1 MKRDLQ
7 LDSLRGFF
15 LVIMALDHM
24 TVLIFRNYIYQT
36 VVFFTAADGFI
47 FLSGFIYGLV
57 YFRFRDESVFLKK
70 KSWKRAFTIY
80 KYHLALCLVF
90 IIESI
95 LMKTLYGYSSI
106 DSVSPIINHPFN
118 YGIKFLLLIYAPGWF
133 AILPL
138 YVVFL
143 LLGPFFIQQINK
155 NGGRLLL
162 VFSIILYI
170 IAQIPFFK
178 NGLANFEGFADIQL
192 PAFNIFE
199 WQLLFILGVY
209 FGTQKNKKGI
219 ELNSSWKGV
228 IAALSIIIAGIYLR
242 QYYEPA
248 AKISSILFDIQN
260 LSIFRVINFLSA
272 LYIVAYIRKYIVLK
286 KRGYF
291 SFLGQYSLEVY
302 AFHLIVIVHFNNLFG
317 KVEGIILAEYILP
330 VLVVFSLLI
339 PAYLAER
346 YKHFKSLNTGKSIF
360 SAIIQTA
367 FFTRKRVYDK
377 Q

>member
-1 MKRDLQ
+1 M
-7 LDSLRGFF
+7 
-15 LVIMALDHM
+15 
-24 TVLIFRNYIYQT
+24 
-36 VVFFTAADGFI
+36 
-47 FLSGFIYGLV
+47 
-57 YFRFRDESVFLKK
+57 
-70 KSWKRAFTIY
+70 
-80 KYHLALCLVF
+80 
-90 IIESI
+90 
-95 LMKTLYGYSSI
+95 
-106 DSVSPIINHPFN
+106 
-118 YGIKFLLLIYAPGWF
+118 LLIYAPGWF

-346 YKHFKSLNTGKSIF
+346 YKHLK
-360 SAIIQTA
+360 
-367 FFTRKRVYDK
+367 V
-377 Q
+377 